1 MSESCKKLLQTPLH
15 GRHVSLGA
23 LMAPFGGWEMP
34 IQYEGI
40 LAEHRWCREQAA
52 LFDICHMGEFLF
64 KGDLVA
70 SGLEDM
76 FTFSVTAIPV
86 GRSKYGFL
94 LNEQGGIIDDL
105 IVFRMAGDQVMIVV
119 NAATAPNDLRV
130 IQSRLSGGELTD
142 ITAATAKLDLQGP
155 KSREVLVDLL
165 GGWVAEIPYFR
176 FVQQTVLGAPA
187 IVSRTGYTGE
197 LGYEIFLPAEK
208 VVELWDLLLAD
219 PRVRPAGLGAR
230 DVLRLEVGYSLYG
243 SDIDETTTPL
253 EADLSAFVRMDKRF
267 VGREALLRQQEQPLK
282 KIKVAFRVTSR
293 RTPRHGFAIYDG
305 EQLVG
310 EVTSGV
316 FSPMLGCGIGL
327 GYVEPSSASVGTL
340 LTVRQD
346 RAVMEAVVCRLPFF
360 DQGSVRDV

>member
-1 MSESCKKLLQTPLH
+1 MSDTTTPLSITPLNQQH
-15 GRHVSLGA
+15 YSLGA
-23 LMAPFGGWEMP
+23 LMAPFGGWDMP
-34 IQYEGI
+34 IQYTGI
-40 LAEHRWCREQAA
+40 IAEHRWCREQAA

-64 KGDLVA
+64 TGDFV
-70 SGLEDM
+70 SGGLEEL

-105 IVFRMAGDQVMIVV
+105 IVFRLADDQVMIVV
-119 NAATAPNDLRV
+119 NAATAPNDFAV
-130 IQSRLSGGELTD
+130 IQTRLRGGQFSN

-176 FVQQTVLGAPA
+176 FVQQTVLGVPA

-208 VVELWDLLLAD
+208 VAELWEKLLSD
-219 PRVRPAGLGAR
+219 ERVKPAGLGAR

-243 SDIDETTTPL
+243 SDIDEATTPL
-253 EADLSAFVRMDKRF
+253 EADLSAFVKLDNQF
-267 VGREALLRQQEQPLK
+267 VGKEALLKQKEQPLK
-282 KIKVAFRVTSR
+282 RVKVAFKVASR
-293 RTPRHGFAIYDG
+293 RTPRNGFGIFDG
-305 EQLVG
+305 ERQIG

-327 GYVEPSSASVGTL
+327 GYVDPGYAPLGTN
-340 LTVRQD
+340 LTIKQD
-346 RAVMEAVVCRLPFF
+346 RAVMEAAVCSVPFYN
-360 DQGSVRDV
+360 QGSLRS